1 MVCIGGESQMTLDLN
16 DVMAV
21 LIHLLSHN
29 LAHAE
34 NAFECPFDEGIMVS
48 MVRGGGSRK
57 RWSWIKSRIPY
68 SIGMERRR
76 TWCITG
82 TRMNV

>member
-21 LIHLLSHN
+21 LIHLLSHS

-34 NAFECPFDEGIMVS
+34 NAFERPIDEGIMVS
-48 MVRGGGSRK
+48 MARGRGSQK
-57 RWSWIKSRIPY
+57 RWSGIKSRIPC
-68 SIGMERRR
+68 STGMERRR

-82 TRMNV
+82 MRMNV